1 MISMNNKKPKQ
12 VSQERNIP
20 IDLLETEIL
29 PKLPVKSLLRFK
41 VVSKQWLSI
50 ISNPQ
55 FRKLHLHRS
64 ISSQCGTFLV
74 ESSNDSLY
82 FLNHAN
88 HGTKSQD
95 PVIHR
100 DLNPYHGPRSR
111 RTNVVDSSNGLI
123 CLVINT
129 ETLCFLNP
137 ATRVC
142 REVICPK
149 KRFEFYVNCLLAF
162 GYSTPRDEYKLLYL
176 NGENSLAVSKAHV
189 YTLRTNDDLRNW
201 RELSVD
207 DALRPYWFNFR
218 SVGNIINEKAHW
230 LVRKKRT
237 YGSGYCFL
245 AFDLTSETF
254 NEVSLPQLSG
264 ENQDIISTMFRDGPR
279 GYFFIGGIEQ
289 KLCLFYQEWKNNLEV
304 WMMMRY
310 GVSESWS
317 RIYTFDIGPNSV
329 IGVGMCC
336 NSCKITREE
345 GKLFFVV
352 SDAKF
357 LLVKDLNVR
366 QSPCLEVF
374 DIGCVVKSIRRHVNS
389 FVSPFLC

>member
-1 MISMNNKKPKQ
+1 MMSMNNKEPKQ

-20 IDLLETEIL
+20 IDLLETEIFPRL
-29 PKLPVKSLLRFK
+29 PAESLLRFK
-41 VVSKQWLSI
+41 IVSKQWLAI

-55 FRKLHLHRS
+55 FKKLHLHRS
-64 ISSQCGTFLV
+64 SSSQCGTFLV

-111 RTNVVDSSNGLI
+111 RTNLVDSSNGLI
-123 CLVINT
+123 CLVTNT

-137 ATRVC
+137 ATGVC

-149 KRFEFYVNCLLAF
+149 KCFQFYVGCLLAF
-162 GYSTPRDEYKLLYL
+162 GYSTPSDEYKLLYVDRL
-176 NGENSLAVSKAHV
+176 SHLPKAHV
-189 YTLRTNDDLRNW
+189 YTLRSSDDLHNW
-201 RELSVD
+201 RDLSVD
-207 DALRPYWFNFR
+207 DALRPYQFNFQI
-218 SVGNIINEKAHW
+218 VGNIINEKAHW

-237 YGSGYCFL
+237 YGSGHCFL

-254 NEVSLPQLSG
+254 NEIWLPQLCG
-264 ENQDIISTMFRDGPR
+264 ENQDIISTMFKDVPR
-279 GYFFIGGIEQ
+279 GYFFIAGIVQ
-289 KLCLFYQEWKNNLEV
+289 KLCLFYECKNNLDI
-304 WMMMRY
+304 WMKMRY

-317 RIYTFDIGPNSV
+317 RIYNFDIGPNSFSA
-329 IGVGMCC
+329 VGMCC

-352 SDAKF
+352 LNAKF
-357 LLVKDLNVR
+357 LLVKDLNAR
-366 QSPCLEVF
+366 QLQCLEVF